1 MRKVAKD
8 IILRGLHERLVKKIE
23 KRIRV
28 NLSNQR
34 RVSLRKRE
42 EVKGVEKTVKNGQIS
57 ELLKEF
63 GDDDIVE
70 EHLLEEGESEKIA
83 KSSSVEGN

>member
-28 NLSNQR
+28 NLGSQR

-42 EVKGVEKTVKNGQIS
+42 EVKREVKNGRIS

-83 KSSSVEGN
+83 KSSGVEVN

>member
-28 NLSNQR
+28 NLGNQRR

-42 EVKGVEKTVKNGQIS
+42 EVKGVEKTVKNGQLS

-70 EHLLEEGESEKIA
+70 EHLLE
-83 KSSSVEGN
+83 

>member
-28 NLSNQR
+28 NLGNQR
-34 RVSLRKRE
+34 RVSLRKKE
-42 EVKGVEKTVKNGQIS
+42 EFKGVGNGLGKNGQLS
-57 ELLKEF
+57 ELLKDF
-63 GDDDIVE
+63 GEDDIVE
-70 EHLLEEGESEKIA
+70 EHLL
-83 KSSSVEGN
+83 